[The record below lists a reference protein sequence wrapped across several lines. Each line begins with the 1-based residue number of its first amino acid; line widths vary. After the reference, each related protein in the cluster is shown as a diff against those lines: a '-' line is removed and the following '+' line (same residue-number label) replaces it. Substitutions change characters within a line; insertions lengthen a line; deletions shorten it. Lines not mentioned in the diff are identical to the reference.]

1 MASFTDGWGEPPAEV
16 GFGPETFGLNREAG
30 PVVPGCPNSLVS
42 PTPPATL
49 PPTTATASATAWA
62 LRSTRR
68 RERRAATRSST
79 PSTSTGRP
87 SPRSSVRIRSSTFG
101 MLDLR
106 ALLIVLTQRRGQRTA
121 GPVQGALGRPFG
133 DPERGRHLRHLHVE
147 VVPEHRH
154 LPLPSGQLSKGPGQ
168 VRPALHRLRTR
179 PLRRPGKPGP
189 ALHPKPPEPVP
200 EQVPRGHRH
209 PRRQRLDVT
218 PPLAELPGPSQRLLH
233 RVLRRREAPAHQGHG
248 VHQPRIVRGQ
258 ELADPCLVQ

>member
-121 GPVQGALGRPFG
+121 GP
-133 DPERGRHLRHLHVE
+133 
-147 VVPEHRH
+147 
-154 LPLPSGQLSKGPGQ
+154 
-168 VRPALHRLRTR
+168 
-179 PLRRPGKPGP
+179 
-189 ALHPKPPEPVP
+189 

-258 ELADPCLVQ
+258 ELADPCL